1 MSVVAFERKQ
11 SAGLWSETELNT
23 MIAALNI
30 AIASGDGRGWETGM
44 TETGDAQFYLLGP
57 LPDQACELCVPA
69 RRTLHSGGRLG
80 PAVVRASKPCPC
92 SAPSEGRSPIHA
104 GVACR
109 TRRAGVV
116 YDSALDSRQ
125 GRATARRERRT
136 AGRVGTAAC
145 SLRLIATPILKVFMT
160 TRSAISRAS
169 DTSRKPASSRG
180 AATGKANRKSSG
192 KPRSAKLPEWNLADL
207 YSGIDAPKITRDLTR
222 LNAECV
228 AFETDYKGKL
238 AEQTANEDGGKWLA
252 QAVRRYEAIEDLA
265 GRLGSYAG
273 LVHAGDSVDPAISK
287 FYGDVSERLTNS
299 SVHLLFFA
307 LELNRVDDAAI
318 ERAMQTPELAHYR
331 PWIEDLR
338 KDKPYQLE
346 DRVEQL
352 FHEKSQSGY
361 AAWNRLFDQTISG
374 LRFKVGG
381 KELAIEPTLTLL
393 QDRAGEKRKAAGQA
407 LAKTFKANER
417 TFALITNT
425 LAKDKEISDRWR
437 GYKDVADSRHLNNR
451 VEREVVDALVGSVRA
466 AYPRLSH
473 RYYALKA
480 GWFKKKKLAHWDRN
494 APLPFAATGTIAW
507 PEARSTVLT
516 AYRGFSTEMA
526 DIAERFFTDRWI
538 DAPVRPGKAP
548 GAFSHPTTP
557 SAHPYVLMNYQGK
570 PRDVM
575 TLAHELGHGV
585 HQVLAAKNGAL
596 MAPTPLTLAETA
608 SVFGEMLTFKRLLA
622 QTAST
627 RARQALLAGKVED
640 MINTVVR
647 QIAFSTFEGP
657 DHMHRGR
664 GELTAERLGDRW
676 VSVQGESLGPAIDI
690 RPGYE
695 NFWMYIP
702 HFIHSPFYVYAYA
715 FGDCLVNSLY
725 AVYEHA
731 SSGFA
736 ERYLTM
742 LAAGGTKHYSELLKP
757 FGLDAKDP
765 KFWEGGLSVIAGMI
779 DELERMG

>member
-1 MSVVAFERKQ
+1 MRVK
-11 SAGLWSETELNT
+11 SATS
-23 MIAALNI
+23 
-30 AIASGDGRGWETGM
+30 
-44 TETGDAQFYLLGP
+44 
-57 LPDQACELCVPA
+57 
-69 RRTLHSGGRLG
+69 
-80 PAVVRASKPCPC
+80 
-92 SAPSEGRSPIHA
+92 
-104 GVACR
+104 
-109 TRRAGVV
+109 RAG
-116 YDSALDSRQ
+116 
-125 GRATARRERRT
+125 
-136 AGRVGTAAC
+136 
-145 SLRLIATPILKVFMT
+145 K
-160 TRSAISRAS
+160 
-169 DTSRKPASSRG
+169 TSRKPAMGSK
-180 AATGKANRKSSG
+180 AATAKSKTG
-192 KPRSAKLPEWNLADL
+192 KLPEWNLADL
-207 YSGIDAPKITRDLTR
+207 YSDIDASEIARDLQKMD
-222 LNAECV
+222 ADCA

-238 AEQTANEDGGKWLA
+238 AENVARDDGGSWLA
-252 QAVRRYEAIEDLA
+252 GAVRRYEAIDDLA

-287 FYGDVSERLTNS
+287 FYGDVSERLTAA
-299 SVHLLFFA
+299 SVHLLFFG
-307 LELNRVDDAAI
+307 LELNRIDDAAI
-318 ERAMQTPELAHYR
+318 ERAMQTSELAYYR

-338 KDKPYQLE
+338 KDRPYQLE

-374 LRFKVGG
+374 LRFKVGA
-381 KELAIEPTLTLL
+381 KELAIEPTLSLL
-393 QDRAGEKRKAAGQA
+393 QDRAPEKRKAAGQA
-407 LAKTFKANER
+407 LAKTFKDNER

-437 GYKDVADSRHLNNR
+437 GFQDVADSRHLNNR

-473 RYYALKA
+473 RYYNLKA

-494 APLPFAATGTIAW
+494 APLPFAATGSIAW
-507 PEARSTVLT
+507 PEAQKMVLT
-516 AYRGFSTEMA
+516 AYRGFSVEMA
-526 DIAERFFTDRWI
+526 AIAERFFTDRWI

-608 SVFGEMLTFKRLLA
+608 SVFGEMLTFKRLLS
-622 QTAST
+622 QTKNAKQ
-627 RARQALLAGKVED
+627 RQALLAGKVED

-647 QIAFSTFEGP
+647 QIAFYSFERAV
-657 DHMHRGR
+657 HTERKN
-664 GELTAERLGDRW
+664 GELTAERIGQIWL
-676 VSVQGESLGPAIDI
+676 SVQGESLGPAIDI

-725 AVYEHA
+725 AVYENA
-731 SSGFA
+731 SEGFA
-736 ERYLTM
+736 ERYLAM

-765 KFWEGGLSVIAGMI
+765 KFWDGGLSVISGMI
-779 DELERMG
+779 DELEEMG

>member
-1 MSVVAFERKQ
+1 MSAK
-11 SAGLWSETELNT
+11 SAT
-23 MIAALNI
+23 
-30 AIASGDGRGWETGM
+30 
-44 TETGDAQFYLLGP
+44 
-57 LPDQACELCVPA
+57 
-69 RRTLHSGGRLG
+69 
-80 PAVVRASKPCPC
+80 
-92 SAPSEGRSPIHA
+92 
-104 GVACR
+104 
-109 TRRAGVV
+109 
-116 YDSALDSRQ
+116 
-125 GRATARRERRT
+125 
-136 AGRVGTAAC
+136 
-145 SLRLIATPILKVFMT
+145 
-160 TRSAISRAS
+160 SRAAKP
-169 DTSRKPASSRG
+169 SRKPAASK
-180 AATGKANRKSSG
+180 AATKSKTG
-192 KPRSAKLPEWNLADL
+192 KLPEWNLADL
-207 YSGIDAPKITRDLTR
+207 YSGIGAEEVTRDLQKMD
-222 LNAECV
+222 ADC
-228 AFETDYKGKL
+228 AKFETDYKGRL
-238 AEQTANEDGGKWLA
+238 AERITGDDGGSWLA
-252 QAVRRYEAIEDLA
+252 EAVRRYEAIDDLA

-273 LVHAGDSVDPAISK
+273 LIHAGDSVDPDISK
-287 FYGDVSERLTNS
+287 FYGDVSERLTAA
-299 SVHLLFFA
+299 SVHLLFFG
-307 LELNRVDDAAI
+307 LELNRIDDAVI
-318 ERAMQTPELAHYR
+318 EHAMQTPELAHYR

-374 LRFKVGG
+374 LRFRVGA
-381 KELAIEPTLTLL
+381 KELAIEPTLNLL
-393 QDRAGEKRKAAGQA
+393 QDRAPDKRKAAGQA
-407 LAKTFKANER
+407 LAKTFKDNER

-437 GYKDVADSRHLNNR
+437 GFRDVADSRHLNNR
-451 VEREVVDALVGSVRA
+451 VEREVVDALVASVRA

-473 RYYALKA
+473 RYYNLKA

-507 PEARSTVLT
+507 PEAQKMVLT
-516 AYRGFSTEMA
+516 AYRGFSVEMA
-526 DIAERFFTDRWI
+526 AIAERFFTDRWI

-608 SVFGEMLTFKRLLA
+608 SVFGEMLTFKRLLS
-622 QTAST
+622 QTRNA
-627 RARQALLAGKVED
+627 RQRQALLAGKVED

-647 QIAFSTFEGP
+647 QIAFYTFERAI
-657 DHMHRGR
+657 HTERKN
-664 GELTAERLGDRW
+664 GELTAERIGQIWL
-676 VSVQGESLGPAIDI
+676 SVQGESLGPAIDI

-725 AVYEHA
+725 AVYENA
-731 SSGFA
+731 SEGFA

-742 LAAGGTKHYSELLKP
+742 LAAGGTKHYSELLMP
-757 FGLDAKDP
+757 FGLDARDP
-765 KFWEGGLSVIAGMI
+765 KFWDGGLSVIAGMI
-779 DELERMG
+779 DELETMG